1 MIEETPYKGVF
12 RGLWQRMRAYRMAQ
26 KPGKMLDDEV
36 MADLFKFSHFFDDTD
51 GSLTTE
57 EVLILRGRQ
66 QVIRRIL
73 QHTRLTTEEL
83 FPILQGL
90 DEETR
95 IALFDNRRG
104 LPMHED
110 R

>member
-1 MIEETPYKGVF
+1 LIEDTPY
-12 RGLWQRMRAYRMAQ
+12 RGLFHGLRQRMRAYRNAQ
-26 KPGKMLDDEV
+26 QSGKMLDDEV
-36 MADLFKFSHFFDDTD
+36 MVDLFKFSHFFDDTD
-51 GSLTTE
+51 GALTTE
-57 EVLILRGRQ
+57 EVLVLRGRQ

-73 QHTRLTTEEL
+73 QHTRLTAEEL

-104 LPMHED
+104 IPLS
-110 R
+110 